1 MSIDE
6 NPDHYVRS
14 SPIRPGK
21 KNWRGLWTVLYD
33 KLAMICKW
41 ITDFILFSPVH
52 TLKIACDIPFLT
64 NCQQFITKIKVLTR
78 IGNNLNET

>member
-21 KNWRGLWTVLYD
+21 K
-33 KLAMICKW
+33 KLTLTLDRALRQIGHDMQMDYW
-41 ITDFILFSPVH
+41 FYLIL
-52 TLKIACDIPFLT
+52 TW
-64 NCQQFITKIKVLTR
+64 
-78 IGNNLNET
+78 

>member
-21 KNWRGLWTVLYD
+21 KNYRALR
-33 KLAMICKW
+33 
-41 ITDFILFSPVH
+41 
-52 TLKIACDIPFLT
+52 
-64 NCQQFITKIKVLTR
+64 Q
-78 IGNNLNET
+78 IGHDMQMDY